1 MGLAGG
7 GGRGRSIVMGEGV
20 TIIDILLLHRK
31 LLNFFD
37 PSGMDSG
44 GI

>member
-1 MGLAGG
+1 MGLAGV

-20 TIIDILLLHRK
+20 TIIDLLLLHGQ

-37 PSGMDSG
+37 PSRMDSG